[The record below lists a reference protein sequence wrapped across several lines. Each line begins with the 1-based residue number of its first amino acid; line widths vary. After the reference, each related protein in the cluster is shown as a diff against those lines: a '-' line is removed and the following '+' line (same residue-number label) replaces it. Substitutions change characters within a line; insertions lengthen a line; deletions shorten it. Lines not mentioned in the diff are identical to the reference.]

1 MVVTPDP
8 STRDRIV
15 AAAGEMTT
23 STGWATVTMS
33 RLAETVGVSRQTVYN
48 EVGTKPALAE
58 TMVLAELARF
68 LTVVEAAFD
77 AEPDDLS
84 RAIERAVTDVLTY
97 AQDNNLLHA
106 VVSATHGADTE
117 LLPLLTTN
125 AGSLLETAKQ
135 VVTARVVPYA
145 PAIDAAHLDPAI
157 DMVVRVVL
165 SHVMQPSATPARTGA
180 DLAWLAA
187 PGARGL
193 RAGLATAV
201 AATTATRDD
210 HCSGASWRPPIRTVT
225 ARTCPPDPP
234 ARAAARTR
242 APACRRPR

>member
-1 MVVTPDP
+1 MVATPDP
-8 STRDRIV
+8 TTRGRIV

-58 TMVLAELARF
+58 TMVLTELARF

-84 RAIERAVTDVLTY
+84 RALERAVREVLTY
-97 AQDNNLLHA
+97 AQDNDLLHA

-125 AGSLLETAKQ
+125 AGSLLGTAKA
-135 VVTARVVPYA
+135 VVTARVAPYA

-165 SHVMQPSATPARTGA
+165 SHVMQPSATPERTGA
-180 DLAWLAA
+180 DLAWL
-187 PGARGL
+187 
-193 RAGLATAV
+193 V
-201 AATTATRDD
+201 
-210 HCSGASWRPPIRTVT
+210 
-225 ARTCPPDPP
+225 
-234 ARAAARTR
+234 
-242 APACRRPR
+242 RRVLEG

>member
-1 MVVTPDP
+1 MAASSDLT
-8 STRDRIV
+8 TRDRIV
-15 AAAGEMTT
+15 AAAGEMT
-23 STGWATVTMS
+23 SSSGWATVTMS
-33 RLAETVGVSRQTVYN
+33 RLAEAVGVSRQTVYN
-48 EVGTKPALAE
+48 EVGTKPRLAE
-58 TMVLAELARF
+58 TMVLTELARF

-84 RAIERAVTDVLTY
+84 RALERAVTEVLTY

-135 VVTARVVPYA
+135 VVSTRVTPYA

-165 SHVMQPSATPARTGA
+165 SHVMQPSATPQQTGA
-180 DLAWLAA
+180 DLAWLA
-187 PGARGL
+187 
-193 RAGLATAV
+193 
-201 AATTATRDD
+201 
-210 HCSGASWRPPIRTVT
+210 
-225 ARTCPPDPP
+225 
-234 ARAAARTR
+234 
-242 APACRRPR
+242 RRVLDG

>member
-1 MVVTPDP
+1 MVATPDP
-8 STRDRIV
+8 TTRDRIV

-58 TMVLAELARF
+58 AMVLTELARF
-68 LTVVEAAFD
+68 LNVVEAAFD
-77 AEPDDLS
+77 AEPADLS
-84 RAIERAVTDVLTY
+84 RALERAVVDVLTY

-125 AGSLLETAKQ
+125 AGSLLETAKT
-135 VVTARVVPYA
+135 VVTARVLPYA

-180 DLAWLAA
+180 DLAWL
-187 PGARGL
+187 
-193 RAGLATAV
+193 V
-201 AATTATRDD
+201 
-210 HCSGASWRPPIRTVT
+210 
-225 ARTCPPDPP
+225 
-234 ARAAARTR
+234 
-242 APACRRPR
+242 RRVIEG

>member
-1 MVVTPDP
+1 MGATGEQT
-8 STRDRIV
+8 TRDRIV
-15 AAAGEMTT
+15 AVAGEMTT

-33 RLAETVGVSRQTVYN
+33 RLAESVGVSRQTVYN

-77 AEPDDLS
+77 AEPDSLS

-125 AGSLLETAKQ
+125 AGSLLETAKA
-135 VVTARVVPYA
+135 VVTARVAPYV
-145 PAIDAAHLDPAI
+145 PAIEPSHLDPAI

-165 SHVMQPSATPARTGA
+165 SHVMQPSATPDRTGA
-180 DLAWLAA
+180 DLAWLAHRVLE
-187 PGARGL
+187 G
-193 RAGLATAV
+193 
-201 AATTATRDD
+201 
-210 HCSGASWRPPIRTVT
+210 
-225 ARTCPPDPP
+225 
-234 ARAAARTR
+234 
-242 APACRRPR
+242 